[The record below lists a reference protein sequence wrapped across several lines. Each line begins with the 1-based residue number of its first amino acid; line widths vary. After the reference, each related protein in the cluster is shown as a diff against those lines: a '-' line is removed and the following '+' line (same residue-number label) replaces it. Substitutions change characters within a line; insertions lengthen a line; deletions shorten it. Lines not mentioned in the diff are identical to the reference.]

1 MMPLSF
7 LRKGQVGK
15 VTNIL
20 GNNEVKSHLK
30 DLGFVLGADISVVNE
45 LAGNIIVN
53 IKESRVAI
61 DRNLANKIMVD

>member
-15 VTNIL
+15 VTNIV
-20 GNNEVKSHLK
+20 GNDEIKAHLK

-45 LAGNIIVN
+45 LAGNINVN
-53 IKESRVAI
+53 VKERRVAI

>member
-15 VTNIL
+15 VTNIV
-20 GNNEVKSHLK
+20 GNNEIKDHLK

-53 IKESRVAI
+53 VKESRVAI

>member
-1 MMPLSF
+1 MPLSF

-15 VTNIL
+15 VTNIV
-20 GNNEVKSHLK
+20 GNDEIKAHLK
-30 DLGFVLGADISVVNE
+30 DLVFVLGADISVVNE

-53 IKESRVAI
+53 VKESRVAI

>member
-15 VTNIL
+15 VTNIV
-20 GNNEVKSHLK
+20 GNKEIKAHLK

-53 IKESRVAI
+53 VKESRVAI

>member
-1 MMPLSF
+1 MPLSF

-15 VTNIL
+15 VTSIV
-20 GNNEVKSHLK
+20 GNDEIKAHLK

-53 IKESRVAI
+53 VKESRVAI

>member
-7 LRKGQVGK
+7 LRKGQAGK
-15 VTNIL
+15 VTNIV
-20 GNNEVKSHLK
+20 GNDEIKAHLK

-53 IKESRVAI
+53 VKESRVAI

>member
-1 MMPLSF
+1 MPLSF

-15 VTNIL
+15 VTNIV
-20 GNNEVKSHLK
+20 GNNEIKVHLK

-53 IKESRVAI
+53 VKESRVAI

>member
-1 MMPLSF
+1 MPLSF

-15 VTNIL
+15 VTNIV
-20 GNNEVKSHLK
+20 GNDEIKSHLK

-53 IKESRVAI
+53 VKESRVAI

>member
-1 MMPLSF
+1 M
-7 LRKGQVGK
+7 
-15 VTNIL
+15 IA
-20 GNNEVKSHLK
+20 HLK

-53 IKESRVAI
+53 VKESRVAI

>member
-1 MMPLSF
+1 MPLSF

-15 VTNIL
+15 VTNIV
-20 GNNEVKSHLK
+20 GNNEIKTHLK

-53 IKESRVAI
+53 VKESRVAI

>member
-15 VTNIL
+15 VTNIV
-20 GNNEVKSHLK
+20 GNNEIKTHLK

-53 IKESRVAI
+53 VKESRVAI

>member
-1 MMPLSF
+1 MPLSF

-15 VTNIL
+15 VTNIV
-20 GNNEVKSHLK
+20 GNDEIKAHLK
-30 DLGFVLGADISVVNE
+30 DLGFVLGTDISVVNE

-53 IKESRVAI
+53 VKESRVAI

>member
-15 VTNIL
+15 VTNIV
-20 GNNEVKSHLK
+20 GNNEIKAHLK

-45 LAGNIIVN
+45 LTGNIIVN
-53 IKESRVAI
+53 VKESRVAI

>member
-1 MMPLSF
+1 MPLSF

-15 VTNIL
+15 VTNIV
-20 GNNEVKSHLK
+20 GNDKIKAHLK

-53 IKESRVAI
+53 VKESRVAI

>member
-15 VTNIL
+15 VTNIV
-20 GNNEVKSHLK
+20 GNDEIKSHLK

-53 IKESRVAI
+53 VKESRVAI

>member
-15 VTNIL
+15 VINIV
-20 GNNEVKSHLK
+20 GNSEIKAHLK

-53 IKESRVAI
+53 VKESRVAI

>member
-15 VTNIL
+15 VTNIV
-20 GNNEVKSHLK
+20 GNNEIKVHLK

-53 IKESRVAI
+53 VKESRVAI

>member
-1 MMPLSF
+1 MPLSF

-15 VTNIL
+15 VTNIV
-20 GNNEVKSHLK
+20 GNNEIKAHSK

-53 IKESRVAI
+53 VKESRVAI